1 MKTEVLAALTLT
13 LWACGAPSTPDAG
26 VDAGTDAGLI
36 ATPGTGDAGTLVG
49 TFALLHSNGSA
60 SLFGKVY
67 DGPTPATLVWEL
79 DTVDGDC
86 RLLTPRVPF
95 CATPCGG
102 SAVCVEN
109 DVCQSYPASKPV
121 GLVHVTGVLNGG
133 GAFDMSPIN
142 NGYQPPAAVT
152 LAVPPFADGE
162 PITLRAD
169 GSAAVQAFT
178 LTTTGVMP
186 LSLTS
191 TALTLQPGAP
201 LELTWPGSSTARVE
215 VKLDISHHG
224 GTRGMITC
232 DTADDG
238 ALTISA
244 ALTTRLIALGVS
256 GFPTVVVRR
265 ERVGLALITAG
276 RVDLRVG
283 SELEQAVTIPG
294 LTSCTDTSQCPMGQ
308 ACQNDLRCN

>member
-1 MKTEVLAALTLT
+1 MKNEVLAALMLT
-13 LWACGAPSTPDAG
+13 LWACGAPSAPDSG

-36 ATPGTGDAGTLVG
+36 AAPGTGDAGTLVG

-109 DVCQSYPASKPV
+109 DTCQGYPASKPV
-121 GLVHVTGVLNGG
+121 GVVHVSGVSGV
-133 GAFDMSPIN
+133 AFDMTPIN
-142 NGYQPPAAVT
+142 NGYQPPAGVT
-152 LAVPPFADGE
+152 LAVPPFTDGE
-162 PITLRAD
+162 PITLSAD

-178 LTTTGVMP
+178 LSSTGVAP
-186 LSLTS
+186 LALAS
-191 TALTLQPGAP
+191 TALTLQAGAP
-201 LELTWPGSSTARVE
+201 VELTWLGSSTARVE

-232 DTADDG
+232 DTTDDG

-244 ALTTRLIALGVS
+244 ALVTKLLALGVS

-265 ERVGLALITAG
+265 ARVGSTVIAAG
-276 RVDLRVG
+276 RVDLLVG
-283 SELEQAVTIPG
+283 SELEQGVTIPG
-294 LTSCTDTSQCPMGQ
+294 LISCTDTSECPLGQ
-308 ACQNDLRCN
+308 TCQNDLRCN